1 MKQLTGYVMS
11 DSEPAGGTFR
21 IAADSQGRE
30 IRARLVGID
39 GPEQDFGMGLWAST
53 RDLDGCPLVV
63 FEGRDQVTTAGSFGY
78 ARAVPSPHG
87 DDGLSCTLWFWP
99 GQDEVHE
106 PMTLL
111 SLVAVDGS
119 AGCTIATT
127 SYGQVSFRAW
137 DLEDEVTVV
146 TDASVLGRTWNGI
159 ALSID
164 RPTDS
169 IELVL
174 AERTRV
180 RGTRVLESRA
190 VVGPVPAVL
199 DVVVD
204 LGLGGRPRQEGG
216 PGADELFEG
225 KVDNP
230 RIWSQP
236 LTESQLVDALHDR
249 PVAATPVAEWAFGP
263 AAGDD
268 WDPNRVRNPH
278 NPRLDLVLA
287 NRPQTGVTGHRWT
300 GRSTDFRVAPAEY
313 SAVRLHADDLA
324 DAGWEVNAE
333 ISIPG
338 DLGSGLYGVELTC
351 GDETDVIPVYVR
363 PPAGGSPTA
372 QVLYLVPT
380 MTYQAY
386 GNDRQH
392 AHADFGDMTAQRD
405 NGPYED
411 WIDAHPEF
419 GSSLYDPHPD
429 GSGCSYSTRRRPL
442 GNVRPD
448 YISWITGFPR
458 HYSADLAIVSW
469 LRHTGKAFEVATD
482 HDLHRDG
489 VDLLAR
495 YAVVVTGSHPEYYS
509 GQMLDALSEHL
520 QRGGRLM
527 YLGGNGFYW
536 VTGVAE
542 DGSIEVRR
550 GHAGT
555 RSSESL
561 PGEDTLTLTGEPGGL
576 WRHRGRT
583 PNELVGV
590 GFAAQGWTGGV
601 PYVVAEGLPDELHAV
616 LFGDLPAG
624 SVIGDFGSLR
634 GAAGDEVDRFDLDR
648 GSPPNTVVLATSS
661 PFNDGYQPAV
671 EDHPTLTPGV
681 GGGSNPKVRADLTY
695 IDLPDGGAVFSTGSI
710 NWFSCLP
717 VNGFDNDI
725 ARVSTNVLNAFV
737 TRDL

>member
-39 GPEQDFGMGLWAST
+39 GPRQDFGTGSWAST
-53 RDLDGCPLVV
+53 RDLDGCLPIA
-63 FEGRDQVTTAGSFGY
+63 FAGRDQVTTVGSFGQV
-78 ARAVPSPHG
+78 RAAPAPYG
-87 DDGLSCTLWFWP
+87 DDGVSCTLWFWP
-99 GQDEVHE
+99 GRDDAQEA
-106 PMTLL
+106 MTLL
-111 SLVAVDGS
+111 SLVSVDGS
-119 AGCTIATT
+119 AGYTVATT
-127 SYGQVSFRAW
+127 PQGHISFGAW
-137 DLEDEVTVV
+137 DQEEEISVV

-159 ALSID
+159 GVSVDRRTGSID
-164 RPTDS
+164 
-169 IELVL
+169 LVL

-180 RGTRVLESRA
+180 RGTRVLESRTVA
-190 VVGPVPAVL
+190 GPVPAFSARL
-199 DVVVD
+199 VD
-204 LGLGGRPRQEGG
+204 LGLGGRPRQDGG
-216 PGADELFEG
+216 LGADDLFEG
-225 KVDNP
+225 KIDGP
-230 RIWSQP
+230 RIWAHP
-236 LTESQLVDALHDR
+236 LTEPQLVDALHDR
-249 PVAATPVAEWAFGP
+249 PVVAAPVVEWVFGS

-268 WDPNRVRNPH
+268 WDPDRACNPH
-278 NPRLDLVLA
+278 DPRFDLVLS

-313 SAVRLHADDLA
+313 SAIRLHADDLA
-324 DAGWEVNAE
+324 DAGWDVNAE
-333 ISIPG
+333 ISIS
-338 DLGSGLYGVELTC
+338 DALGSGLYGVELTC
-351 GDETDVIPVYVR
+351 EDETDVIPVYVR
-363 PPAGGSPTA
+363 SPAGGTPTA
-372 QVLYLVPT
+372 RVLYLVPT

-392 AHADFGDMTAQRD
+392 THADFGDMTARRD

-411 WIDAHPEF
+411 WIDAHPEL
-419 GSSLYDPHPD
+419 GSSLYDHHPD
-429 GSGCSYSTRRRPL
+429 GSGCSYSARRRPF

-458 HYSADLAIVSW
+458 HYSADLAIASW
-469 LRHTGKAFEVATD
+469 LRHTGEAFDVVTD

-489 VDLLAR
+489 VDLLGR

-509 GQMLDALSEHL
+509 GAMLDALGEHL
-520 QRGGRLM
+520 RRGGRLM

-561 PGEDTLTLTGEPGGL
+561 PGEHTLTSTGEPGGL
-576 WRHRGRT
+576 WRHRGRS

-601 PYVVAEGLPDELHAV
+601 PYVVAEGLPDELHAAV
-616 LFGDLPAG
+616 FGDLAAG
-624 SVIGDFGSLR
+624 SVIGDFGSLG

-648 GSPPNTVVLATSS
+648 GSPANGVVLATSS
-661 PFNDGYQPAV
+661 RFNDGYQPAV

-681 GGGSNPKVRADLTY
+681 GGGSNPKVRADITY
-695 IDLPDGGAVFSTGSI
+695 VDLPDGGAVFSVGSI

-725 ARVSTNVLNAFV
+725 ARVTTNVLNAFV
-737 TRDL
+737 AGDL